1 MKPYSLDLRQRV
13 LDAWQRGEGSQ
24 RQLAARFSVHL
35 TFVRNLLR
43 LYRQSGSLQPRP
55 HGGGCRP
62 LAEGPVLER
71 LAQMVAQ
78 RPDDTL
84 DEHRER
90 LAAEGGPAMSRA
102 TLARALQRLK
112 LTVKKK
118 SLHASERD
126 QERVQAERRAYREQL
141 APVRPEDLVFVDES
155 GVNRGMT
162 RLYARSPQGQRAYG
176 SAPRNYG
183 PNVSVLGALS
193 LGGPLSTVHVEGAID
208 GEFFRLFVEQELVP
222 VLWPGAVV
230 VVDNLS
236 THKAAGV
243 REAIEAVGARLVYLP
258 PYSPDLN
265 PIELA
270 WSKLKSYL
278 RKAAARTTKALNR
291 ALSEAIAAIS
301 PSDAQGYFAH
311 CGYCG

>member
-1 MKPYSLDLRQRV
+1 
-13 LDAWQRGEGSQ
+13 
-24 RQLAARFSVHL
+24 
-35 TFVRNLLR
+35 
-43 LYRQSGSLQPRP
+43 
-55 HGGGCRP
+55 
-62 LAEGPVLER
+62 
-71 LAQMVAQ
+71 
-78 RPDDTL
+78 
-84 DEHRER
+84 
-90 LAAEGGPAMSRA
+90 
-102 TLARALQRLK
+102 
-112 LTVKKK
+112 
-118 SLHASERD
+118 
-126 QERVQAERRAYREQL
+126 VQAERRAYREQL
-141 APVRPEDLVFVDES
+141 AQVRPEDLVFVDES

-193 LGGPLSTVHVEGAID
+193 LGGPLTTVHVEGAID
-208 GEFFRLFVEQELVP
+208 GEFFQLFVEQELVP

-230 VVDNLS
+230 MVDNLS

-243 REAIEAVGARLVYLP
+243 REAIEAVGARLAYLP

-270 WSKLKSYL
+270 WSKLKSSL

-291 ALSEAIAAIS
+291 ALSEAIAALS
-301 PSDAQGYFAH
+301 PSDAQGYFSH

>member
-1 MKPYSLDLRQRV
+1 MP
-13 LDAWQRGEGSQ
+13 
-24 RQLAARFSVHL
+24 AAPKANGL
-35 TFVRNLLR
+35 TA
-43 LYRQSGSLQPRP
+43 QP
-55 HGGGCRP
+55 
-62 LAEGPVLER
+62 
-71 LAQMVAQ
+71 
-78 RPDDTL
+78 
-84 DEHRER
+84 
-90 LAAEGGPAMSRA
+90 RA
-102 TLARALQRLK
+102 TL
-112 LTVKKK
+112 
-118 SLHASERD
+118 
-126 QERVQAERRAYREQL
+126 
-141 APVRPEDLVFVDES
+141 
-155 GVNRGMT
+155 
-162 RLYARSPQGQRAYG
+162 
-176 SAPRNYG
+176 G

-193 LGGPLSTVHVEGAID
+193 LGGPLTTVHVEGAID

-291 ALSEAIAAIS
+291 
-301 PSDAQGYFAH
+301 
-311 CGYCG
+311 